1 MRRILCGLVAV
12 GLLAAVGVSAPVPK
26 KPLKPEH
33 GEKNT
38 NALVTKHKEKIAMTA
53 SSDWGGQW
61 PVGNLIDGDE
71 KTSWYSKDP
80 DTTATGKNN
89 PVVTLTF
96 PDDVSVKR
104 VTVLGNRD
112 PQYPTGYFVTEGTV
126 ELLDKDD
133 KVVATHALKA
143 AGDKNDFD
151 LKLDKFATARAVRF
165 TMTKS
170 ENGYCGLGEF
180 MVE

>member
-1 MRRILCGLVAV
+1 MRRAVCGMLAAGLVVAV
-12 GLLAAVGVSAPVPK
+12 GLSAPVPK
-26 KPLKPEH
+26 QSAKPEH

-38 NALVTKHKEKIAMTA
+38 NALVTKHHDKLDLKA
-53 SSDWGGQW
+53 SSDWAPQW
-61 PVGNLIDGDE
+61 PVGHLFDGDE

-89 PVVTLTF
+89 PVVTVTF
-96 PDDVSVKR
+96 PEDVTIKR
-104 VTVLGNRD
+104 VTVMGNRD
-112 PQYPTGYFVTEGTV
+112 PQYLTGYFVSEGTV
-126 ELLDKDD
+126 ELLDKND
-133 KVVATHALKA
+133 KVIVTHEMKG
-143 AGDKNDFD
+143 AGEKFDFD
-151 LKLDKFATARAVRF
+151 LKLDKFHTVRAVRF